1 MKNKNFLY
9 LVLYGLAICALTVV
23 FNLIFNMY
31 QVTTLHRV
39 ICIITISFSTA
50 LYIPFYRLFLLNY
63 ISLKR
68 GFKNGRK
75 KFRF

>member
-50 LYIPFYRLFLLNY
+50 LYIPFYRLFFTELHK
-63 ISLKR
+63 S
-68 GFKNGRK
+68 K
-75 KFRF
+75 KEKQYYEK

>member
-1 MKNKNFLY
+1 MKNNNFLY
-9 LVLYGLAICALTVV
+9 MILYGLGICVLTVV

-50 LYIPFYRLFLLNY
+50 LYVPFYKLF
-63 ISLKR
+63 
-68 GFKNGRK
+68 FKELHKSK
-75 KFRF
+75 KEKQYHEK

>member
-9 LVLYGLAICALTVV
+9 MILYGLGICVLTVV

-50 LYIPFYRLFLLNY
+50 LYIPFYRLFFAELH
-63 ISLKR
+63 KP
-68 GFKNGRK
+68 K
-75 KFRF
+75 KEI

>member
-9 LVLYGLAICALTVV
+9 LILYGLAICALTVV
-23 FNLIFNMY
+23 FNFIFNIY

-50 LYIPFYRLFLLNY
+50 LYIPFYRLFFVELHK
-63 ISLKR
+63 S
-68 GFKNGRK
+68 K
-75 KFRF
+75 KGV